1 MARAS
6 GRASVVFVLGALA
19 YFVAVVHRTALGV
32 AGVEALDRFDVGATG
47 LAALSVAQLATYAAL
62 QIPAGRLLDRY
73 GARTVMV
80 SGALLMGVAQTLM
93 AVSTD
98 YKWALA
104 ARVLLGAGDA
114 PIFISACRLV
124 AQHFPPR
131 RAPIMVQA
139 TAVTGQAGQLATAI
153 PVAWALSELGWR
165 STFLIL
171 GGVGLAAAAAIF
183 VFVAGRQPAAVI
195 GDATITAAGSI
206 ATEVADAQ
214 VSVVMGEAE
223 VAQPSSVARQEQA
236 GDASAGVVSR
246 AGVWLGFWTHFTAL
260 FSPNTIA
267 LLWGVPFFTTAQGLS
282 KAQASGLL
290 TVLTVTKFVVGPLV
304 GTLTARHPL
313 RRSWI
318 SLGFAAVT
326 AVAWVLLLAPSTP
339 RPYWQLV
346 LFAMAVG
353 AGGPVSLVGVD
364 FARTFAARDK
374 LGAATGVANMGGFVS
389 TILAVGL
396 VGIVLELASSDAGY
410 DLHSYRWAFA
420 SLAIP
425 WALGVAGIV
434 ITRSKARADWAR
446 AGVVV
451 PPLREAIARRR
462 RP

>member
-1 MARAS
+1 MVARGANKA
-6 GRASVVFVLGALA
+6 GVIFAVGALA

-32 AGVEALDRFDVGATG
+32 AGVEALDRFHVGATG
-47 LAALSVAQLATYAAL
+47 LAALSVAQLTTYAAL
-62 QIPAGRLLDRY
+62 QIPAGKLLDRF
-73 GARTVMV
+73 GARSVMV
-80 SGALLMGVAQTLM
+80 TGAVLMAAAQTLM

-98 YKWALA
+98 YKLALA

-131 RAPIMVQA
+131 RAPLMVQA

-153 PVAWALSELGWR
+153 PVAWALHELGWR
-165 STFLIL
+165 STFMML
-171 GGVGLAAAAAIF
+171 GGIGLAAGVALF
-183 VFVAGRQPAAVI
+183 VFVAPRPPLQPVM
-195 GDATITAAGSI
+195 AG
-206 ATEVADAQ
+206 AH
-214 VSVVMGEAE
+214 
-223 VAQPSSVARQEQA
+223 EQA
-236 GDASAGVVSR
+236 GDRPAAGEEAAVAGGADAAAGVVSR

-267 LLWGVPFFTTAQGLS
+267 LLWGVPFFTTAQGLT

-290 TVLTVTKFVVGPLV
+290 TVLTITKFVVGPLV

-326 AVAWVLLLAPSTP
+326 AVAWVLLLSPSTP

-346 LFAMAVG
+346 LFAIAVG

-364 FARTFAARDK
+364 FARTFAARDR

-396 VGIVLELASSDAGY
+396 VGIMLEVSSGSSGY
-410 DLHSYRWAFA
+410 DLDAYRVAFA
-420 SLAIP
+420 SLAVP
-425 WALGVAGIV
+425 WLIGVAGIIV
-434 ITRSKARADWAR
+434 TRSRARRDWAM

-451 PPLREAIARRR
+451 PPLRDAIGRMRNQARGSSTTRE
-462 RP
+462 